1 MVSEDR
7 APISGRFPPVSGRY
21 EWMKSRLATSV
32 CVVLAGCATA
42 QRAPDPAPTL
52 EAYAAAV
59 RAGDAAALH
68 ALLDE
73 ETRATVDEARLAEL
87 LTENQAELREQL
99 DSVPTQRLETRA
111 VVELPTGDAAVL
123 SLEDQ
128 QWRIDGGLLGTPAL
142 LTPVD
147 AVRALRRALLRRGL
161 SDVLAVFGRSLRGE
175 VEAEVQRFLE
185 ETADELDYDT
195 EIQGHAATVRTSGGR
210 VVRLT
215 REAGEWR
222 VVDFE

>member
-1 MVSEDR
+1 MV
-7 APISGRFPPVSGRY
+7 
-21 EWMKSRLATSV
+21 LLLSV
-32 CVVLAGCATA
+32 GCATA

-99 DSVPTQRLETRA
+99 DSVPAQRLETRA

-128 QWRIDGGLLGTPAL
+128 QWRIDGGL
-142 LTPVD
+142 
-147 AVRALRRALLRRGL
+147 
-161 SDVLAVFGRSLRGE
+161 GRSLRGE